1 MSGERSLVSTFRA
14 MSTRGAFVP
23 SATPGAAARAFSAMP
38 MRSTTAFVA
47 GLSVRGDRTD
57 VAGVRPQDL
66 DGAYAS
72 ATDGADEAPPAAA
85 APQADETRPAAPETP
100 APTAP
105 APAPTYTS
113 AAARLQADALAEAI
127 QQAERAAAEL
137 AERDALRAAEHAQLL
152 ADLDAQ
158 KQKAKATSERLGQLA
173 GEMVRARAAMIE
185 EVRTAAGTLLLT
197 GARRLAGEAL
207 RAQPGLL
214 EGLVTEIVDS
224 MAADTVTLRVNPA
237 DVERLGATFGDR
249 VRVVGDPAVAAGCIA
264 QGDAGS
270 VDASVDTGLGALA
283 GEVSAWKRT
292 A

>member
-1 MSGERSLVSTFRA
+1 M
-14 MSTRGAFVP
+14 
-23 SATPGAAARAFSAMP
+23 
-38 MRSTTAFVA
+38 
-47 GLSVRGDRTD
+47 
-57 VAGVRPQDL
+57 
-66 DGAYAS
+66 AYAS
-72 ATDGADEAPPAAA
+72 AMDAAEDAPAAA
-85 APQADETRPAAPETP
+85 PHADESRPAAPE
-100 APTAP
+100 APLPTTP